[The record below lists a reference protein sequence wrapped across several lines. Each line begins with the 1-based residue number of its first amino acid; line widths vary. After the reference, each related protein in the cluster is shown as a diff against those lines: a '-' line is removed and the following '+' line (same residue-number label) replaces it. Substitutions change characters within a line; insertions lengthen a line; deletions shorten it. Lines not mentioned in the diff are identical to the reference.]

1 MRQTQFRNTIL
12 AVLALAVVLTACAGD
27 SASFE
32 TTGGDLSAPTTPT
45 EAAAP
50 EQTAGGEDGVTID
63 TPEGRKVIHRAAIAI
78 EATDTRSVYRSIQEL
93 VDRSDG
99 FIASATVS
107 DPATGEDQP
116 RITMMLR
123 IPAADLTTALEA
135 IGALGTRVVS
145 QSQEGQDV
153 TEEYVDVEARID
165 NLTLLETELRE
176 LLEDVRQQADAD
188 PAKLLQVFN
197 EISRVRGEIEQ
208 FQGRIQVLDDLTS
221 LATVEVSVVPAP
233 AVAPVVAEEWAPL
246 TVAREA
252 LADLVGAFQNLADL
266 GIRLVVFVLP
276 VVLVVLVIPGLIIWK
291 VGGRFTRRGARAGET
306 NPEDQALE
314 SADK

>member
-1 MRQTQFRNTIL
+1 MRRTRLPRTIL
-12 AVLALAVVLTACAGD
+12 TVLALAVVLTACAGD

-32 TTGGDLSAPTTPT
+32 NTGGDLA
-45 EAAAP
+45 EATIPA
-50 EQTAGGEDGVTID
+50 EDTAGERAAGDDAVTID
-63 TPEGRKVIHRAAIAI
+63 TPEGRKVIHRATIAI
-78 EATDTRSVYRSIQEL
+78 EATDTRSVYRAIQEL

-116 RITMMLR
+116 RITMRLR

-208 FQGRIQVLDDLTS
+208 LQGRIQVLDDLTS

-252 LADLVGAFQNLADL
+252 LADLVGAFQNIADL

-291 VGGRFTRRGARAGET
+291 VWGRFAPPNATAVET
-306 NPEDQALE
+306 PPEEPALE